1 MSRIAKTC
9 LLVTVIA
16 GLCSHALSPALAKTT
31 AKATAKTTTAS
42 KQVKKPITKKP
53 TTKKATASKPPTA
66 LGPSSD
72 FDLMFT
78 REDDVVR
85 ANALVPNRWPV
96 AQSAK
101 AQANPE
107 QQILGSGT
115 TSVSGLKVPWVAT
128 SGEINLLFNSAAAQC
143 LVLPDVTSQFR
154 NGICVA
160 PPGPLPTT
168 PKTGLNLA
176 LGPIGVV
183 GYKWRDPELNGDL
196 VMAIATN
203 KRGII
208 SNVKAVNNIDRQE
221 RTAEVSPLP
230 NSLDMDLFSIRLPS
244 ESGKWT
250 LSWTGEQNPGSDPT
264 EVNTSAAKS
273 YSWDEGAT
281 EVETGLVDGEVKW
294 LAFKRQAEYC
304 GATYTGTTPLS
315 SIIPNCTMRDGTS
328 AVLGS
333 RTGVLEAGGR
343 TRTKQIF
350 ELTLSPKITA
360 VKLQL
365 TGKASAVVKIVPEQ
379 PNGSPRLAF
388 VVVYDQIGPLSL
400 TGYDNT
406 GTVIWSDE
414 QEGYT
419 PDS

>member
-1 MSRIAKTC
+1 MMSRITKAC

-16 GLCSHALSPALAKTT
+16 GFCGHSLSPALAKTT
-31 AKATAKTTTAS
+31 AKATVKTTTVT
-42 KQVKKPITKKP
+42 KQVAKPITKKP
-53 TTKKATASKPPTA
+53 KTKTATASKPPTA

-101 AQANPE
+101 VQANPE

-115 TSVSGLKVPWVAT
+115 TTVSGLKVPWIAT
-128 SGEINLLFNSAAAQC
+128 TGQIYLILNYAAAQC
-143 LVLPDVTSQFR
+143 LVLPDVKSQFG

-160 PPGPLPTT
+160 PRGPSPA
-168 PKTGLNLA
+168 TGNLE

-221 RTAEVSPLP
+221 RTAERSPLP
-230 NSLDMDLFSIRLPS
+230 DSINMDLFSIRLPS
-244 ESGKWT
+244 ETGKWT
-250 LSWTGEQNPGSDPT
+250 LLWTGEQNPGPDPT

-273 YSWDEGAT
+273 YSWDQGAT
-281 EVETGLVDGEVKW
+281 EIETGLVDGEVKW

-315 SIIPNCTMRDGTS
+315 SIIPNCTTSNGTS

-333 RTGVLEAGGR
+333 RLGVLEAGGR

-350 ELTLSPKITA
+350 ELTLSPTITA

-406 GTVIWSDE
+406 GTVIWSDQ